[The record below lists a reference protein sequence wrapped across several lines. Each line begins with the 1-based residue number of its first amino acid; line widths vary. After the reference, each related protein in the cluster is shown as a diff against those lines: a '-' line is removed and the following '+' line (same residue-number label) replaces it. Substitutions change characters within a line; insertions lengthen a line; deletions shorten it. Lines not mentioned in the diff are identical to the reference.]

1 MEITITWTKIIV
13 TAATYFTGRYL
24 YFSYMKWVT
33 ACDDPFDP
41 TVYYRTSSYTN
52 GWDMGYRHGTKKMRA
67 EHTKRKKELTEL
79 KDKYRKSQEMLSNLE
94 NSLPD

>member
-13 TAATYFTGRYL
+13 TAATYFIGRYL

-52 GWDMGYRHGTKKMRA
+52 